1 MTFSYLINRTVK
13 GLNKE
18 FYLHHF
24 WCICFAPLFILYF
37 SWWDGTS
44 FLSFKDEITQKS
56 LYQSFVAVVLLVLYP
71 YARFAYLSILE
82 YTGLYT
88 IANFLTAVTIG
99 IFNLVSM
106 VLCYSFGLFIAPIGF
121 LCIFLI
127 IRSREKKQEKEAQL
141 QQFNQDIPPLP
152 TVEEELAKWSAL
164 YREGKISKEE
174 YFRIADSLN
183 FKDKQ
188 GF

>member
-1 MTFSYLINRTVK
+1 M
-13 GLNKE
+13 
-18 FYLHHF
+18 
-24 WCICFAPLFILYF
+24 
-37 SWWDGTS
+37 
-44 FLSFKDEITQKS
+44 
-56 LYQSFVAVVLLVLYP
+56 AVVLWVLYP

>member
-56 LYQSFVAVVLLVLYP
+56 LYQSFVAVVLWVLYP

-106 VLCYSFGLFIAPIGF
+106 VLCYSFEANLRPNGAKSEGSLRPFQGTLSLYPV
-121 LCIFLI
+121 LCSIWLTFVNL
-127 IRSREKKQEKEAQL
+127 
-141 QQFNQDIPPLP
+141 
-152 TVEEELAKWSAL
+152 
-164 YREGKISKEE
+164 
-174 YFRIADSLN
+174 
-183 FKDKQ
+183 
-188 GF
+188 